1 MSGALSLLAP
11 LSDVSLAA
19 VEVSSAAAGDPVVHG
34 LSMFTVAIILHIVL
48 FVYWL
53 GGDLGV
59 YYSSRF
65 IIKPEL
71 SPETRAIAAKIMV
84 GCDMAPRFSL
94 ILFGASGVTLMYYG
108 PLGEE
113 SFLTGWMVALAW
125 VATLVWAYLSLQ
137 EARTGGQP
145 SHGFFHRADLVIRH
159 VAALVLVAMGLY
171 AVVVSDPFG
180 VETNPKWLGAKVVFY
195 GLSIFCGIMI
205 RRALKPFGPSFGRLM
220 TEGSSPEVEDGI
232 VGSIRR
238 SEPWVYAIWFF
249 VLAAAVLG
257 VIKPGYVGL

>member
-1 MSGALSLLAP
+1 MISPLLHTAAT
-11 LSDVSLAA
+11 AA
-19 VEVSSAAAGDPVVHG
+19 VEVSSAAAAEPVHG
-34 LSMFTVAIILHIVL
+34 LSMFTVAIVLHIVL

-65 IIKPEL
+65 IIKPDL
-71 SPETRAIAAKIMV
+71 QPETRAIAAKIMV

-108 PLGEE
+108 PLGDK
-113 SFLTGWMVALAW
+113 FFFTWWMLALVW
-125 VATLVWAYLSLQ
+125 VATLTWVFVSLQ
-137 EARTGGQP
+137 EHLQAGKK
-145 SHGFFHRADLVIRH
+145 SHHFFHTSDLVIRY
-159 VAALVLVAMGLY
+159 AASALLVVMGLY
-171 AVVVSDPFG
+171 AIIAAEPFG
-180 VETNPKWLGAKVVFY
+180 VDTNPKWLGTKVFFY

-220 TEGSSPEVEDGI
+220 TEGSTPEVEDGI
-232 VGSIRR
+232 TGSIRR

-249 VLAAAVLG
+249 VLAAAILG
-257 VIKPGYVGL
+257 VVKPGYVG